1 MSMMSDNRS
10 VTHPSSSGGRV
21 LQAKFI
27 RPAQMALFARVAC
40 YPPLGE
46 VTCLKRSQ
54 ELGSVDEDKIQFTVI
69 LSSSTS
75 FPERNW
81 EVEIWHNILQNDHWM
96 SLPLTRSKPSFKPT
110 VIGNTDD
117 VQNYHHYLY
126 SSELELPCFAGRGT
140 FTVRYRTGPDTDW
153 QWANQRSC
161 VKDGEIVFGE
171 KNRVIL
177 SNINTALESGT
188 GYSPRSAIG
197 EYIQGLSTQLEVQ
210 ARKSETPNAL
220 LWSITGTAPPAEG
233 VASGRAEVSLG
244 IPKSY
249 LRYFSLVRVWSPWLA
264 PRHGAD
270 KFRLTEDAVLCSFL
284 RSDGLNLVLL
294 AVSGVNDVLTLFG
307 SGADGDIVAK
317 ARNEN
322 TEEAKFQVLASV
334 SESFELCISSLIY
347 EARKVVQNSS
357 TAVELP
363 VVSDLP
369 PEPSS
374 PISDDMVIVGDDA
387 RTQWLADWYEGLSYC
402 TWNALGQNL
411 TEDKILDALD
421 VLKSHGIKVVNLIID
436 DNWQSLD
443 NEGEEQWNRALKSFE
458 ANKTGFPSGLRHTTS
473 VIRQRHP
480 SIEHIAVWHALM
492 GYWGGISPTGDLA
505 QKYKTKEVEKK
516 DSVAGGKMLAIDP
529 DDINRFY
536 NDFYSFLTSAGID
549 AVKTDAQ
556 FFIDLLVSAED
567 RKRFISSYQDAW
579 TISSLRYF
587 GTRSVSCMSM
597 TPQIIFHSHIPVNKP
612 SILVR
617 NSDDFFP
624 DIADSHPWHVF
635 CNAHNSL
642 LSAHLNIIPDWD
654 MFQTSHPYASFHAAA
669 RAVSG
674 GPIYITDKPGEHDI
688 ELINQITAPTTRD
701 TTVILRPSVVGRTLD
716 VYHNYNEGNILRI
729 GAYSG
734 WARTGSGILGLFNI
748 SPADVSTIVPLN
760 IFPGIDTS
768 TANSSTSFPVHDHS
782 NGDASYIIRS
792 HSTGVV
798 SDIMTPTGAHS
809 LVSVSLATK
818 GWEIL
823 TAYPLRAFTLEGSRG
838 CASTS
843 SSMTSL
849 LTHVAVLGLI
859 GKMTG
864 VAAVVNSDVT
874 VVESGRL
881 RFDINLKALGVLG
894 IYHSK
899 LESRDIDK
907 HVMVMISGLAV
918 PRETVWKD
926 RDNVLAV
933 DVLQAW
939 KALKL
944 DTGWSNEVRVQVFIS

>member
-1 MSMMSDNRS
+1 MSITSDNLP

-27 RPAQMALFARVAC
+27 RPAQMSLFARVAC

-46 VTCLKRSQ
+46 VTCLKRSHQ
-54 ELGSVDEDKIQFTVI
+54 SVSVPEDKIQFTVI

-75 FPERNW
+75 FPEQDW
-81 EVEIWHNILQNDHWM
+81 EVEIWHNILQNEHWT
-96 SLPLTRSKPSFKPT
+96 SLPLTRSRSSSKPT

-126 SSELELPCFAGRGT
+126 SAELELPPSAGRGT

-153 QWANQRSC
+153 QWANQTRYI
-161 VKDGEIVFGE
+161 KDGEVVFGE
-171 KNRVIL
+171 KNRLIL
-177 SNINTALESGT
+177 SNMNTTLESGT
-188 GYSPRSAIG
+188 GNSPRDEIG
-197 EYIQGLSTQLEVQ
+197 EYIEGLSTQLEVQ
-210 ARKSETPNAL
+210 AKKSETPNTL
-220 LWSITGTAPPAEG
+220 LWSITGTAPPAVRET
-233 VASGRAEVSLG
+233 SGRAQVSLG
-244 IPKSY
+244 TPKSY

-264 PRHGAD
+264 PRHGE
-270 KFRLTEDAVLCSFL
+270 KIFKLTEDAMLCSFL

-294 AVSGVNDVLTLFG
+294 AVSGVNDILTLFA
-307 SGADGDIVAK
+307 SGKDGDIVAK

-322 TEEAKFQVLASV
+322 TEEAQFQILASV
-334 SESFELCISSLIY
+334 AETFEECICSLIY
-347 EARKVVQNSS
+347 EARKVVRDSS
-357 TAVELP
+357 TAVEIP
-363 VVSDLP
+363 AVSDLP
-369 PEPSS
+369 PEPGS
-374 PISDDMVIVGDDA
+374 PISDDMVMVGDDA
-387 RTQWLADWYEGLSYC
+387 RTQWLADWYDGLSYC

-411 TEDKILDALD
+411 TEQKILEALD
-421 VLKSHGIKVVNLIID
+421 ALKSHGIKVVNLIID

-443 NEGEEQWNRALKSFE
+443 NEGKEQWHRAWKSFE
-458 ANKTGFPSGLRHTTS
+458 ANKKGFPSGLRHTTS

-480 SIEHIAVWHALM
+480 NIGHIAVWHALM
-492 GYWGGISPTGDLA
+492 GYWGGISPEGDLA
-505 QKYKTKEVEKK
+505 QKYKLKEVDRK

-529 DDINRFY
+529 DDINQFY
-536 NDFYSFLTSAGID
+536 DDFYSFLTSAGID

-556 FFIDLLVSAED
+556 FYIDLLVSAKD

-579 TISSLRYF
+579 TIASLRYF
-587 GTRSVSCMSM
+587 STRAISCMSM
-597 TPQIIFHSHIPVNKP
+597 TPQLIFHSHIPTNKP
-612 SILVR
+612 SIL
-617 NSDDFFP
+617 
-624 DIADSHPWHVF
+624 
-635 CNAHNSL
+635 
-642 LSAHLNIIPDWD
+642 
-654 MFQTSHPYASFHAAA
+654 
-669 RAVSG
+669 
-674 GPIYITDKPGEHDI
+674 PGEHDI

-729 GAYSG
+729 GTYSG

-760 IFPGIDTS
+760 IFPGIDPT
-768 TANSSTSFPVHDHS
+768 TANLSSSFPVHEDTD
-782 NGDASYIIRS
+782 GYASYIVRS
-792 HSTGVV
+792 HSTGVI

-809 LVSVSLATK
+809 LVSVTLANK

-823 TAYPLRAFTLEGSRG
+823 TAYPLRTFTLEGSRG
-838 CASTS
+838 CSSTS
-843 SSMTSL
+843 SSMASL

-864 VAAVVNSDVT
+864 IAAVVTSDIT
-874 VVESGRL
+874 VIGSGRL
-881 RFDINLKALGVLG
+881 KFDVNLKALGVLG
-894 IYHSK
+894 IYHSS

-944 DTGWSNEVRVQVFIS
+944 DAGWSNEVRVQVFIN